1 MKMMVFTALIT
12 LIIATGLCMFFTGTF
27 KQAPPKGNAS
37 PEPEETVIQ
46 DTQGEGGEP
55 QAQTQIQEQKQA
67 QTQTQAQ
74 AQIDQ
79 QDTED
84 LEAKKMQ
91 ATLARYKAQIAS
103 SEAEL
108 ADIKAEIESLNSL
121 KMSIN
126 RSQQLAKVYGSMKPD
141 SAATVLCQLDEAF
154 TEQILS
160 EMNFKD
166 VGKIMDAI
174 ADENPGYCVKLSKI
188 MGESDKT

>member
-12 LIIATGLCMFFTGTF
+12 FIIATGLSMFFTGTF
-27 KQAPPKGNAS
+27 KQAPPAASTS
-37 PEPEETVIQ
+37 PETEETATQ

-55 QAQTQIQEQKQA
+55 QAQTQA
-67 QTQTQAQ
+67 QT
-74 AQIDQ
+74 DQ

-84 LEAKKMQ
+84 LEAKKLQ

-160 EMNFKD
+160 EMNIKN

-174 ADENPGYCVKLSKI
+174 ADANPDYCVKLSKI